1 MFEYGNPLQRA
12 PHVDDAKVEVSHHEV
27 AQVPL
32 RILGPEKMWGGELRV
47 FGPTVFGMED
57 LLKRAGQESGQRLPG
72 YIIDEP
78 DGSVS
83 CHISRLPRRI
93 NLEVPPEKEFVT
105 AVQAAQKS
113 ISAMDFNCLL
123 QIEQLSSKEEFR
135 VILGLEEGY
144 FESRRKDILRQIDDF
159 TLTTVHD
166 VKDMFMQRIG
176 TPTDWG
182 IDLDSAK
189 SVTEIRKIIDSVS
202 MSKVHTTE
210 EVLAELSSEFQV
222 TPCMIYSVAPEYI
235 YKEPAVRIVAADS
248 EVNLEKLVLLAA
260 KFRQARFSLERLHTG
275 EAFNIEILAD
285 SDNTA
290 ARFG

>member
-1 MFEYGNPLQRA
+1 
-12 PHVDDAKVEVSHHEV
+12 
-27 AQVPL
+27 
-32 RILGPEKMWGGELRV
+32 
-47 FGPTVFGMED
+47 
-57 LLKRAGQESGQRLPG
+57 
-72 YIIDEP
+72 
-78 DGSVS
+78 
-83 CHISRLPRRI
+83 
-93 NLEVPPEKEFVT
+93 LEVHPEKEFVT

-123 QIEQLSSKEEFR
+123 RIEQLSSKEEFR

-159 TLTTVHD
+159 TLTSTTVHD
-166 VKDMFMQRIG
+166 VQDMFMQRIG

-189 SVTEIRKIIDSVS
+189 SATEIRKIIDSVS
-202 MSKVHTTE
+202 MSKVHTRE
-210 EVLAELSSEFQV
+210 EVLTELSSEFQV

-260 KFRQARFSLERLHTG
+260 KFRQARFSLERLHTCRRS
-275 EAFNIEILAD
+275 L
-285 SDNTA
+285 
-290 ARFG
+290 